1 MKLKINESKTLEF
14 EMDTSGVS
22 WKELQGHFRFTLEN
36 VEYGFPVEINEGI
49 VTVKIPVIKD
59 VLHES
64 IRSSLYKHKE
74 VTVNARL
81 DLVANNEVY
90 INPWSGEVEIAI
102 PVSVKVTEEKKK
114 EKTSVKV
121 TDPDIKSYLDE
132 ESKKTKKSKLL
143 ESFNKPL
150 NKKVVEKVE
159 KKQVVKDK
167 KVRKIKKSKFAETLD

>member
-36 VEYGFPVEINEGI
+36 VEYGFPVKINEGV

-90 INPWSGEVEIAI
+90 INPWSGEVEIDI
-102 PVSVKVTEEKKK
+102 PVSVKVTEDKKK

-167 KVRKIKKSKFAETLD
+167 EVRKIKKSKFAETLD